1 MKYCFGVDVGGT
13 TVKLGL
19 FTVEGELL
27 DKWEIKTYTE
37 NEGERILPDVT
48 KAIKEKIAEK
58 KLAADEICGIGVGV
72 PAPVDKNGAIERAAN
87 VGWKAKEIKKEL
99 EELTGYPCVIGNDAN
114 VAALGEL
121 WKGGA
126 LLVMIDL
133 AGHRGGLVPGRQIA
147 ERLELSQK
155 YLERILRTLAEAG
168 LIEGSHGKGGG
179 YRLLRSPADYTAG
192 EILRAAEG
200 TLACLGEDVQ
210 LTPAE
215 TASGVS
221 EVYRRLDAQI
231 RAALDAVTL
240 SSLTAADAGDEYVI

>member
-1 MKYCFGVDVGGT
+1 MLISSRGR
-13 TVKLGL
+13 
-19 FTVEGELL
+19 
-27 DKWEIKTYTE
+27 
-37 NEGERILPDVT
+37 N
-48 KAIKEKIAEK
+48 
-58 KLAADEICGIGVGV
+58 
-72 PAPVDKNGAIERAAN
+72 
-87 VGWKAKEIKKEL
+87 
-99 EELTGYPCVIGNDAN
+99 
-114 VAALGEL
+114 
-121 WKGGA
+121 A

-200 TLACLGEDVQ
+200 TLACLGEAVQ
-210 LTPAE
+210 RTPAE
-215 TASGVS
+215 PAAGGGAVS
-221 EVYRRLDAQI
+221 RR
-231 RAALDAVTL
+231 RAARLGAALAAVTL

>member
-1 MKYCFGVDVGGT
+1 MLISSRGRY
-13 TVKLGL
+13 
-19 FTVEGELL
+19 
-27 DKWEIKTYTE
+27 
-37 NEGERILPDVT
+37 
-48 KAIKEKIAEK
+48 
-58 KLAADEICGIGVGV
+58 
-72 PAPVDKNGAIERAAN
+72 
-87 VGWKAKEIKKEL
+87 
-99 EELTGYPCVIGNDAN
+99 
-114 VAALGEL
+114 
-121 WKGGA
+121 A

-210 LTPAE
+210 LTPRRPPPAFPRST
-215 TASGVS
+215 TALT
-221 EVYRRLDAQI
+221 RRSVPPSTPSRSPA
-231 RAALDAVTL
+231 
-240 SSLTAADAGDEYVI
+240 

>member
-1 MKYCFGVDVGGT
+1 MLISSRGRY
-13 TVKLGL
+13 
-19 FTVEGELL
+19 
-27 DKWEIKTYTE
+27 
-37 NEGERILPDVT
+37 
-48 KAIKEKIAEK
+48 
-58 KLAADEICGIGVGV
+58 
-72 PAPVDKNGAIERAAN
+72 
-87 VGWKAKEIKKEL
+87 
-99 EELTGYPCVIGNDAN
+99 
-114 VAALGEL
+114 
-121 WKGGA
+121 A

-133 AGHRGGLVPGRQIA
+133 AGHRGSLVPGRQIA

-231 RAALDAVTL
+231 RAALDAVPL

>member
-1 MKYCFGVDVGGT
+1 MLISSRGRY
-13 TVKLGL
+13 
-19 FTVEGELL
+19 
-27 DKWEIKTYTE
+27 
-37 NEGERILPDVT
+37 
-48 KAIKEKIAEK
+48 
-58 KLAADEICGIGVGV
+58 
-72 PAPVDKNGAIERAAN
+72 
-87 VGWKAKEIKKEL
+87 
-99 EELTGYPCVIGNDAN
+99 
-114 VAALGEL
+114 
-121 WKGGA
+121 A

-240 SSLTAADAGDEYVI
+240 SSLTAAAAGCRIHKACKAGHQHEKRHHPRRNRDTHCYNSSYLSKSFVLFQGTRASDHIKPPLAGQYTARDTRAQQGISGHFLQF

>member
-1 MKYCFGVDVGGT
+1 MLRGEHALDLRRGS
-13 TVKLGL
+13 GL
-19 FTVEGELL
+19 
-27 DKWEIKTYTE
+27 
-37 NEGERILPDVT
+37 P
-48 KAIKEKIAEK
+48 
-58 KLAADEICGIGVGV
+58 V
-72 PAPVDKNGAIERAAN
+72 PLQRQDALSPTRAP
-87 VGWKAKEIKKEL
+87 L
-99 EELTGYPCVIGNDAN
+99 Y
-114 VAALGEL
+114 
-121 WKGGA
+121 
-126 LLVMIDL
+126 
-133 AGHRGGLVPGRQIA
+133 
-147 ERLELSQK
+147 
-155 YLERILRTLAEAG
+155 
-168 LIEGSHGKGGG
+168 EGSHGKGGG

>member
-1 MKYCFGVDVGGT
+1 MLISSRGRY
-13 TVKLGL
+13 
-19 FTVEGELL
+19 
-27 DKWEIKTYTE
+27 
-37 NEGERILPDVT
+37 
-48 KAIKEKIAEK
+48 
-58 KLAADEICGIGVGV
+58 
-72 PAPVDKNGAIERAAN
+72 
-87 VGWKAKEIKKEL
+87 
-99 EELTGYPCVIGNDAN
+99 
-114 VAALGEL
+114 
-121 WKGGA
+121 A

-155 YLERILRTLAEAG
+155 YLERILRTLAG

-179 YRLLRSPADYTAG
+179 YCLLRSPADYTAG

>member
-1 MKYCFGVDVGGT
+1 MLISSRGRY
-13 TVKLGL
+13 
-19 FTVEGELL
+19 
-27 DKWEIKTYTE
+27 
-37 NEGERILPDVT
+37 
-48 KAIKEKIAEK
+48 
-58 KLAADEICGIGVGV
+58 
-72 PAPVDKNGAIERAAN
+72 
-87 VGWKAKEIKKEL
+87 
-99 EELTGYPCVIGNDAN
+99 
-114 VAALGEL
+114 
-121 WKGGA
+121 A

-133 AGHRGGLVPGRQIA
+133 AGHRGGLVHGRQIA

-200 TLACLGEDVQ
+200 THACLGEDVQ